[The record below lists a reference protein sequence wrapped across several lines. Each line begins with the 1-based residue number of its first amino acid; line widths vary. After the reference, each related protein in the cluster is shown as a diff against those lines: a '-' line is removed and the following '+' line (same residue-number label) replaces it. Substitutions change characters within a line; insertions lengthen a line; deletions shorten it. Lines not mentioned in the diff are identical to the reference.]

1 MIVVNNRFGQNPMD
15 FNEETDAD
23 RIGGRIREIRLARGM
38 SQADLGEKVGLNADR
53 IQKYENGVRKP
64 KMELLKQIAMAL
76 EVETL
81 ALTDPVVSNYL
92 GSMYAFFEME
102 KYYDL
107 NVSRVDG
114 RVILT
119 FGDGISGS
127 MNDYL
132 REWERECRQIE
143 IEMEDASSD
152 KERESIKNNY
162 NMWKWTFPKAL
173 HDKTKKELK
182 ELRKAKLQEKI
193 DILQQELSDLD
204 DN

>member
-23 RIGGRIREIRLARGM
+23 RIGDRIREIRLARGM

-114 RVILT
+114 LVILT

-173 HDKTKKELK
+173 QDKTEKELK
-182 ELRKAKLQEKI
+182 ELRKAKIQEKI